1 MSTNSEAKKAEIE
14 KINKYTQDLYKEN
27 CNNANQLKKKFT
39 GTTDTIV
46 QSNHKIEQPIRNN
59 KLKLQYIE
67 NTKEKPERP
76 HKTLMSPKNSL
87 HHGLQVAE
95 DLNDKS
101 HIKKIDR
108 IYKNQQS
115 TNTNENYKHL
125 RTYHNKDSLS
135 NNLTV
140 SNDKDNKGNNI
151 KIGRKKYANKDH
163 NEAFTY
169 LENNNNKNEYDF
181 YKNYNKNDPRY
192 PQTKDRIFSE
202 GNDKK
207 VVNKNDYNAPKEPV
221 KLNRNYKDNI
231 SSIIKSNVINKPD
244 TKGITNKPNSGN
256 FNVLKDEAHKN
267 MYEKYYFDMNS
278 DHF

>member
-14 KINKYTQDLYKEN
+14 KINKFTQDMYKEN
-27 CNNANQLKKKFT
+27 CNNANLLKKKFT

-46 QSNHKIEQPIRNN
+46 QSNKKVEQPIRNN

-76 HKTLMSPKNSL
+76 HKKLLSPKNSL
-87 HHGLQVAE
+87 YHGLQVTE

-108 IYKNQQS
+108 VYKNQQS

-140 SNDKDNKGNNI
+140 SNKDNVDNNV
-151 KIGRKKYANKDH
+151 KIGRKTYANKDH
-163 NEAFTY
+163 KEAFTY
-169 LENNNNKNEYDF
+169 VENNNNKNEYDF

-202 GNDKK
+202 GNEKK
-207 VVNKNDYNAPKEPV
+207 VVNKNDYNSPKEAI

-231 SSIIKSNVINKPD
+231 SGIIKSNEIHKEI
-244 TKGITNKPNSGN
+244 KGIANKPNSGN
-256 FNVLKDEAHKN
+256 FNVLKEEAHKN

>member
-140 SNDKDNKGNNI
+140 SNKDNVDNNV
-151 KIGRKKYANKDH
+151 KIGRKTYANKDH
-163 NEAFTY
+163 KEAFTY
-169 LENNNNKNEYDF
+169 VENNNNKNEYDF

-202 GNDKK
+202 GNEKK
-207 VVNKNDYNAPKEPV
+207 VVNKNDYNSPKEAI

-231 SSIIKSNVINKPD
+231 SGIIKSNEIHKEI
-244 TKGITNKPNSGN
+244 KGIANKPNSGN
-256 FNVLKDEAHKN
+256 FNVLKEEAHKN

>member
-46 QSNHKIEQPIRNN
+46 QSNQKVEQPIRNN

-76 HKTLMSPKNSL
+76 HKKLLSPKNSL
-87 HHGLQVAE
+87 YHGLQVTE

-108 IYKNQQS
+108 VYKNQQS

-140 SNDKDNKGNNI
+140 SNDKDNKDNNI

-169 LENNNNKNEYDF
+169 
-181 YKNYNKNDPRY
+181 
-192 PQTKDRIFSE
+192 I
-202 GNDKK
+202 
-207 VVNKNDYNAPKEPV
+207 
-221 KLNRNYKDNI
+221 
-231 SSIIKSNVINKPD
+231 
-244 TKGITNKPNSGN
+244 
-256 FNVLKDEAHKN
+256 
-267 MYEKYYFDMNS
+267 
-278 DHF
+278 

>member
-1 MSTNSEAKKAEIE
+1 MSTSNSEAKKAEIE
-14 KINKYTQDLYKEN
+14 KINKFTQDSYKES
-27 CNNANQLKKKFT
+27 CNRANQLKQKFN
-39 GTTDTIV
+39 GLTDPIV
-46 QSNHKIEQPIRNN
+46 QSNQTVNQPKHNN
-59 KLKLQYIE
+59 KLRLQYIE

-76 HKTLMSPKNSL
+76 HKKLLSPKNSL
-87 HHGLQVAE
+87 YHGLQVTE
-95 DLNDKS
+95 NLNDKL
-101 HIKKIDR
+101 HIKTIDR
-108 IYKNQQS
+108 VYKNQQS

-140 SNDKDNKGNNI
+140 SNKDNVDNNV
-151 KIGRKKYANKDH
+151 KIGRKTYANKDH
-163 NEAFTY
+163 KEAFTY
-169 LENNNNKNEYDF
+169 VENNNNKNEYDF

-202 GNDKK
+202 GTEKK
-207 VVNKNDYNAPKEPV
+207 VVNKNDYNSPKEAI

-231 SSIIKSNVINKPD
+231 SGIIKSNEIHKEI
-244 TKGITNKPNSGN
+244 KGIANKPNSGN
-256 FNVLKDEAHKN
+256 FNVLKEEAHKN